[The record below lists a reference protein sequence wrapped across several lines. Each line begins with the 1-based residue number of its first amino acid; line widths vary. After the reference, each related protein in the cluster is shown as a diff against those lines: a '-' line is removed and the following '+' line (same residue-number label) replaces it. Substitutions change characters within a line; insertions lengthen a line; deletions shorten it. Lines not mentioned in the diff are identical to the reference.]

1 MDQIGIDQTASAC
14 WRRPESKKQS
24 FFKWISV
31 KSDILFQKNAFIA
44 KIDPVLVLVLQNE
57 NLWWLKKLAGWKS
70 ICSGGER
77 TPRLPLIIIYYAKQV
92 PWILDFGSWICIVFQ
107 TGDKRLLLIIICNF
121 NKLPWSKKEET
132 NLIQPWAVVGLK
144 VGIDIL
150 ELSRDQPSGNICFLK
165 E

>member
-1 MDQIGIDQTASAC
+1 MVIEKVGRVKEHLQ
-14 WRRPESKKQS
+14 WRRADSTS
-24 FFKWISV
+24 S
-31 KSDILFQKNAFIA
+31 SDHN
-44 KIDPVLVLVLQNE
+44 LQCQTGS
-57 NLWWLKKLAGWKS
+57 LD
-70 ICSGGER
+70 
-77 TPRLPLIIIYYAKQV
+77 
-92 PWILDFGSWICIVFQ
+92 LDFGFWICIVFQ